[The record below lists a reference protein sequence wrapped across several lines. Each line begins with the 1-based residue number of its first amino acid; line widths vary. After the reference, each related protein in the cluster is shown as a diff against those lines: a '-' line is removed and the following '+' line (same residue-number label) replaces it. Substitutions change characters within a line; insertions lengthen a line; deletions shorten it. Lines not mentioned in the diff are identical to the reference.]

1 MDIWF
6 WHTWLAFVGVI
17 AGIVVAAVTGGAL
30 ARYALMGFAGGLVL
44 VIAWNAV
51 LREPPPCL
59 SNAKGVDILRAYNFD
74 CTRSKQ
80 SFIANLVEGKRDPV
94 RDLLGPQR

>member
-6 WHTWLAFVGVI
+6 WHTWLAFVGAV
-17 AGIVVAAVTGGAL
+17 AGIVVAAITGGAL
-30 ARYALMGFAGGLVL
+30 ARLSLMGFAGGLVL

-51 LREPPPCL
+51 AREPPPCL

-74 CTRSKQ
+74 CRNSNRS
-80 SFIANLVEGKRDPV
+80 FMTNLLEGRTKP
-94 RDLLGPQR
+94 GQ